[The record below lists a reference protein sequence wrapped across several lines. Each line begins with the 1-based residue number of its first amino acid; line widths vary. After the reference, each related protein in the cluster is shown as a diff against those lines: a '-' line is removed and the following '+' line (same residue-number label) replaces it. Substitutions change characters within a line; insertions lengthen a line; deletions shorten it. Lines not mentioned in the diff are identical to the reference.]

1 MSFNPLIL
9 RPRKVGTP
17 CADGADMKTLRF
29 ALPALLLLG
38 CTTSESSLPE
48 EKTQSIDLRAAI
60 GAADVD
66 VVGLTISPDTQ
77 KRYAL
82 DSERGIYE
90 MSDEGTLSLVLALED
105 FPSADES
112 IQSEF
117 TDIAAMGNNRFALTA
132 LNEGYMLDLNANTLL
147 RHFCYLP
154 DDLEDTGVYQMTH
167 SVTFDAESGQIYA
180 QPQTFSELDNSVV
193 ASSIGRFAEGNGAEQ
208 QWYALPESS
217 FVAGAL
223 SVNPEGNLLLGNG
236 SKLSVFDLSSQ
247 TMGAS
252 LSLGGYGIR
261 DIKGMAIDEA
271 ADELLIVDGDSDK
284 LVVLP
289 LSVISEL

>member
-1 MSFNPLIL
+1 
-9 RPRKVGTP
+9 
-17 CADGADMKTLRF
+17 MKTLRI
-29 ALPALLLLG
+29 ALPALLLLA
-38 CTTSESSLPE
+38 CTTAESPIPPDDTP
-48 EKTQSIDLRAAI
+48 KVVDLRAAI
-60 GAADVD
+60 GSSDVD
-66 VVGLTISPDTQ
+66 VVGITISPDTQ

-90 MSDEGTLSLVLALED
+90 MSDDGTLSLVLALEA

-167 SVTFDAESGQIYA
+167 SVTFDAETGLIYA
-180 QPQTFSELDNSVV
+180 QPQTFSELDNRVV

-223 SVNPEGNLLLGNG
+223 SVNSDGNLLLGNG
-236 SKLSVFDLSSQ
+236 PHLSVFDLSTQ

-252 LSLGGYGIR
+252 LSLRSYGIR

>member
-1 MSFNPLIL
+1 
-9 RPRKVGTP
+9 
-17 CADGADMKTLRF
+17 MKTLRF

-38 CTTSESSLPE
+38 CTSADSPTPQET
-48 EKTQSIDLRAAI
+48 KVVDVDLRAAI
-60 GAADVD
+60 GASDVD

-82 DSERGIYE
+82 DSERGIFE
-90 MSDEGTLSLVLALED
+90 LGADGSLTLVLALED

-132 LNEGYMLDLNANTLL
+132 LNEGYMLDLNTNTLL

-180 QPQTFSELDNSVV
+180 QPQTFSEIDNSLV

-208 QWYALPESS
+208 QWFALPESS

-236 SKLSVFDLSSQ
+236 SNLNVFDLSSQ
-247 TMGAS
+247 TMGQS
-252 LSLGGYGIR
+252 LSLRSFGIR
-261 DIKGMAIDEA
+261 DIKGMAIDAA
-271 ADELLIVDGDSDK
+271 ADELLIVDGESDK
-284 LVVLP
+284 LLVLP
-289 LSVISEL
+289 LSITREL